1 MVYSCGSY
9 GYIPYLFSISD
20 FSAPIFVCTYRA
32 GHRHLPLHDTV
43 SAPIFVCTYRLGA
56 ASHRAIYTV
65 SAPIIVCTYRFRR
78 LQVLRLITVSA
89 RTYRVYHITLK

>member
-43 SAPIFVCTYRLGA
+43 SAPIFVCTYRHG
-56 ASHRAIYTV
+56 SHREEIRGTV
-65 SAPIIVCTYRFRR
+65 SAPIFVC
-78 LQVLRLITVSA
+78 
-89 RTYRVYHITLK
+89 TYRVYHITLK